1 MEKSSGITSEIK
13 TSRSM
18 SLLPPSNIDT
28 KIIKQIGNYT
38 LGMELG
44 RGAFGKVVLG
54 KHIITGETVAVKILD
69 KIILSQTP
77 EDYELVKKEMSILK
91 LVKHKYIIQLY
102 EILQTPNHIFIIME
116 YCEGKD
122 IMDYILS
129 KNFLP
134 ESLALKYFQQL
145 INALFYLHSQN
156 IAHRDIKIDNIL
168 LDRNKNLKLIDFGL
182 STKYS
187 DDKLLDQPC
196 GTIVYSAPEV
206 LDGQPYHGMLADV
219 WSSGIVL
226 YGMLSGY
233 LPFSDS
239 DDNINKK
246 LIIQGKI
253 EMPDYISPWV
263 KDLLKHMLDINPMTR
278 YTLQDIKEH
287 PWFNMNDFI
296 LIQGI
301 IIGYHKI
308 PVDERILDLCEQFNF
323 DKNKVRNS
331 VINNKFDSGSALY
344 YLLVKQ
350 GNKKGISSVS
360 DLNSREFINFIYNDN
375 NLLENSIKNSEKEKE
390 KYKKTAEN
398 IHNEN
403 ECKNKEDQRKPEKLV
418 NNKVDDKNK
427 KQEFNLTVSSEPI
440 NLVTTPK
447 KNGRKRIISNFNKN
461 YNVYDDKNKKRN
473 SNSNISK
480 FKKNKKIKLF
490 SSINKKSISKIQ
502 KTTNFISTFI
512 EDNKNNDNFNLNTSK
527 IYSKN
532 KTKTKIKK
540 NVIINKNINQ
550 NIILNKNKNYL
561 NGININNN
569 RFYKTKYEKE
579 EHSVI
584 STEKFIFNNKKQN
597 PIKINRKESTNI
609 GNSFLDSSIQND
621 SNQQLSLKDY
631 VIKRNVDDNYSST
644 TNSHIFQK
652 KKCSKEKIDNKYF
665 SKNKSQKIQK
675 SYKKIIKQDATEI
688 NLDNKNS
695 IKDKSSIE
703 TINKQML
710 SKNSKSNTKI
720 IFHRNKDLSNKFK
733 ISKSIESNDNK
744 TEILNF
750 INLNYN
756 NNRKSKEKYNNRSNK
771 SINKSNGSK
780 DQINLK
786 KSFKGKITLN
796 SKNSNNVKKN
806 VTPMN
811 KMKGNNYLSNKIS
824 STNSQDKKKFKT
836 NIKLQTR
843 NDRNNGGFTNYTK
856 ACSHSTNNINN
867 TSKVKINLN
876 SNKNIFINNNNNENY
891 NKKIYNLKQQITTNG
906 QTEIS
911 SNIII
916 DNEIRN
922 KSPIIKENNNRTLKT
937 FYNNNIRLIKN
948 FKNDNIKRTSNYF
961 GINNN
966 ILKEIKDK
974 LHQNIKQSQILYD
987 KNKSNSNIFNSVVS
1001 IKKHKNIINLN
1012 NNNASKKNLSIL
1024 LVNQKSIIS
1033 NENLTSPT
1041 YSKIKSKIQH
1051 NKDFSYERKKSK
1063 KMNKKKSTNKRH
1075 FESSVITYRYQ
1086 SPIVTRGL
1094 SESPKQKYLNEK
1106 TRYAQIPW
1114 KIKKKGIDEKL
1125 SEEII
1130 YNRYIHKMKKNPFI
1144 LNNNKIKKTKYKN
1157 MKIHTSSNN
1166 NFYKQKSNSLNKS
1179 KKKAK
1184 IKFNNNI
1191 NHMNT
1196 CYSKDNLH
1204 NVVPNLKYKM
1214 NSPSNQ
1220 NKKNKVKEMNN
1231 QSLNFLEIRT
1241 FPLLKAINKKS
1252 THNSNKRIYH
1262 RNVNHFNISNT
1273 NNTNTN
1279 STNNNNFYNFS
1290 VSTSLSMNSIA
1301 ILKGRPKFNN
1311 VELSIIDLACIEIGK
1326 KSLNDCCI
1334 NLINKLKSNGISY
1347 VQKKNNLFNC
1357 NKNGEFCEIE
1367 IVQLFLENG
1376 DFSGNNEKVNINDTE
1391 KGLPIFYYKI
1401 FNKKGR
1407 FNVNKIFSKII
1418 LYP

>member
-1 MEKSSGITSEIK
+1 MK
-13 TSRSM
+13 
-18 SLLPPSNIDT
+18 
-28 KIIKQIGNYT
+28 
-38 LGMELG
+38 
-44 RGAFGKVVLG
+44 
-54 KHIITGETVAVKILD
+54 
-69 KIILSQTP
+69 
-77 EDYELVKKEMSILK
+77 
-91 LVKHKYIIQLY
+91 
-102 EILQTPNHIFIIME
+102 
-116 YCEGKD
+116 
-122 IMDYILS
+122 
-129 KNFLP
+129 
-134 ESLALKYFQQL
+134 
-145 INALFYLHSQN
+145 
-156 IAHRDIKIDNIL
+156 
-168 LDRNKNLKLIDFGL
+168 
-182 STKYS
+182 
-187 DDKLLDQPC
+187 
-196 GTIVYSAPEV
+196 
-206 LDGQPYHGMLADV
+206 
-219 WSSGIVL
+219 
-226 YGMLSGY
+226 
-233 LPFSDS
+233 
-239 DDNINKK
+239 
-246 LIIQGKI
+246 
-253 EMPDYISPWV
+253 
-263 KDLLKHMLDINPMTR
+263 
-278 YTLQDIKEH
+278 
-287 PWFNMNDFI
+287 
-296 LIQGI
+296 
-301 IIGYHKI
+301 
-308 PVDERILDLCEQFNF
+308 DERILDLCEQFNF

-331 VINNKFDSGSALY
+331 IINNKFDSGSALY

-375 NLLENSIKNSEKEKE
+375 NLLENCIKNSEKEKN
-390 KYKKTAEN
+390 KKAIEN
-398 IHNEN
+398 KNNEN
-403 ECKNKEDQRKPEKLV
+403 ECKNKEDLKKPEKLV
-418 NNKVDDKNK
+418 NNKKEEKNK
-427 KQEFNLTVSSEPI
+427 KQECNLTVFSESI

-447 KNGRKRIISNFNKN
+447 KNGRKKIISNISKN
-461 YNVYDDKNKKRN
+461 SNVYDDKNKKRN
-473 SNSNISK
+473 SNSNFSK

-502 KTTNFISTFI
+502 KTTNLISTFI

-540 NVIINKNINQ
+540 NIVINKNINP
-550 NIILNKNKNYL
+550 NIILNKSKNYL

-579 EHSVI
+579 EHSII

-597 PIKINRKESTNI
+597 PIKINRRESNNI

-621 SNQQLSLKDY
+621 SNQQLSLKDF

-652 KKCSKEKIDNKYF
+652 KKNSKEKIDNKYF

-675 SYKKIIKQDATEI
+675 SYKKIIKQDTTEI
-688 NLDNKNS
+688 YLDNKNA
-695 IKDKSSIE
+695 IKDKSSIDI
-703 TINKQML
+703 TNKQML
-710 SKNSKSNTKI
+710 LKNSKSNTKI
-720 IFHRNKDLSNKFK
+720 IFHRNKDLPNKFK

-756 NNRKSKEKYNNRSNK
+756 NNRKSKEKFNNRSNK

-780 DQINLK
+780 DQIKLK
-786 KSFKGKITLN
+786 KSFKCKITLN
-796 SKNSNNVKKN
+796 SKNSNKVKKN

-811 KMKGNNYLSNKIS
+811 KIKGKNYLSNKIS

-836 NIKLQTR
+836 NIRLQTR
-843 NDRNNGGFTNYTK
+843 NDRNNGAFTNYTK

-867 TSKVKINLN
+867 TNKVKINLN
-876 SNKNIFINNNNNENY
+876 SNKNIAINNNNNENY
-891 NKKIYNLKQQITTNG
+891 NKKIFNLKQQIAAKE

-916 DNEIRN
+916 DNETRN
-922 KSPIIKENNNRTLKT
+922 KSPIIKENNNRTLKS

-948 FKNDNIKRTSNYF
+948 FKNDNIKRTYNYF

-987 KNKSNSNIFNSVVS
+987 KNKSSNNIFNSVAS

-1024 LVNQKSIIS
+1024 LVNQKSIIN

-1051 NKDFSYERKKSK
+1051 CKDYSYESKKSK
-1063 KMNKKKSTNKRH
+1063 KMNKKKINNKRH

-1130 YNRYIHKMKKNPFI
+1130 YNRYIHKMKKNP
-1144 LNNNKIKKTKYKN
+1144 
-1157 MKIHTSSNN
+1157 SSNN
-1166 NFYKQKSNSLNKS
+1166 NFYKHKSSSLNKS

-1191 NHMNT
+1191 NHINT

-1204 NVVPNLKYKM
+1204 SVVPNLKYKM

-1220 NKKNKVKEMNN
+1220 NKKNKIKEMNN
-1231 QSLNFLEIRT
+1231 HSLNYLEIRT

-1252 THNSNKRIYH
+1252 NHNSNKRIYH

-1301 ILKGRPKFNN
+1301 ILKGKPKLNN
-1311 VELSIIDLACIEIGK
+1311 FELSIIDLACIEIGK
-1326 KSLNDCCI
+1326 KSLNECCA
-1334 NLINKLKSNGISY
+1334 NLINKLKSNGVSY

-1357 NKNGEFCEIE
+1357 NKNGEYCEIE
-1367 IVQLFLENG
+1367 IVQLFFENK
-1376 DFSGNNEKVNINDTE
+1376 DFSGNSEKYNINDIE